1 MANLTIVVDEQ
12 ILQRARIRA
21 LQHGTSVNAILR
33 DYLASFAGGEDAGVA
48 LAEFHDLAGRS
59 STRTSSS
66 TTSMRPIPAS
76 SGSRKHSSILLV
88 QATSSSRPRFYRSST
103 S

>member
-33 DYLASFAGGEDAGVA
+33 DYLASFAGGDDAGVA
-48 LAEFHDLAGRS
+48 LAEFHDLAGRFGVT
-59 STRTSSS
+59 STGRWTRDELYDRPV
-66 TTSMRPIPAS
+66 MRN
-76 SGSRKHSSILLV
+76 G
-88 QATSSSRPRFYRSST
+88 
-103 S
+103 